1 MKVRWTTPA
10 KQDLAAIV
18 RYIRR
23 DKPIAARR
31 VGVKIRE
38 GVASLSTM
46 ALRYRRGEVEGT
58 HELIFHPWPYI
69 AVYRVL
75 EKEIQIIR
83 IRHAAQD
90 WP

>member
-10 KQDLAAIV
+10 KQDLVAIV

-23 DKPIAARR
+23 DKPIAAQR
-31 VGVKIRE
+31 VGAKIRE

-46 ALRYRRGEVEGT
+46 ALRNRRGEVEDT
-58 HELIFHPWPYI
+58 HELVFHPWPYI

-75 EKEIQIIR
+75 EKEVQILR

-90 WP
+90 YP

>member
-23 DKPIAARR
+23 DKPMAAQR
-31 VGVKIRE
+31 VGAKIRE
-38 GVASLSTM
+38 QVASLSSL
-46 ALRYRRGEVEGT
+46 ALRNRKGDVEDT
-58 HELIFHPWPYI
+58 HELVFHPWPYI
-69 AVYRVL
+69 AVYRIL
-75 EKEIQIIR
+75 EKEVQILR

-90 WP
+90 YP

>member
-1 MKVRWTTPA
+1 MRIRWTTPA
-10 KQDLAAIV
+10 RQDLAAIV

-31 VGVKIRE
+31 VGAKIRE

-46 ALRYRRGEVEGT
+46 ALRNRRGEVEGT

-75 EKEIQIIR
+75 ANEVQIIR